1 MKKRTILAAAVSA
14 AMLFSALTV
23 YAESAEVQSD
33 EETAAEADY
42 IYFGKSE
49 YWTFVGDEDIN
60 AYAYVFPYEARSSIV
75 YEIED
80 SEIAEINA
88 YGTITPKSAG
98 TTMITARTE
107 NGLSAEAKLIVM
119 EGDFADSIDIRN
131 FRNLTFEPGEKT
143 VLEAVLYSGSD
154 PDKTEFAD
162 ESVVWYAQDNQTE
175 SGEPVVSLSPDG
187 ELEALNYG
195 TCRVTAET
203 ATGKTS
209 SAYVYVCPQIQS
221 LSFTQDQIISSQ
233 LYGTLLA
240 SDYLKIEPA
249 EAAHRSV
256 IFESSDPSVVS
267 DDDSFLWIRNYG
279 TTVITAYAADDPE
292 IKATIDVEIYE
303 PVTPESIRRVSPE
316 NVTIYSG
323 CDYPGKTFMVEYGP
337 EKADTETVWSS
348 SDESIMW
355 VGGSS
360 PQAWF
365 RYYKP
370 GNVTLSAAS
379 KSNPDLS
386 VTFNATVTDDPVPA
400 GTYTT
405 DITIEKR
412 DPEDGTYETVGT
424 NLDLYELEEGA
435 VYKMQFAERSEFCL
449 PSASSRINAFADS
462 ELISRG
468 TAWGLFAQDMGDW
481 FESRPGIEFYT
492 KGSGSETYTFG
503 DRTFTIKVGE
513 EEDDGLIHEV
523 KLLSDVFE
531 TPKLGSTFTWPE
543 DLRTPDNTPYMT
555 PAEFNETQ
563 HGQGVGDTAGALFL
577 GTVDHREMRVT
588 WDDVVFEAGQSYV
601 YILSAYAAEGYTFAD
616 DVTAYLNDLKADK
629 VVNSGSS
636 ISLYWQ
642 FGPFEAGDSEIS
654 RIWFTSSEYAIP
666 YGGQM
671 VLIAHTDPHES
682 SDPITFTSSDPSIVS
697 CEGNLLHANKMGTA
711 VIKAEAANGIYAECT
726 VRVLFSDV
734 ADSSKYFFSPVYWA
748 VDNGITVGAGGAGKF
763 SPDAP
768 CTREQFVTFLWRY
781 YGQPEPESESD
792 FSDVETSDWYYKP
805 ITWAAEKGITV
816 GLNDGTG
823 RFGVGQACTRE
834 QCVTF
839 LHRSADKPAVTTY
852 TDFTDVT
859 SDRYYY
865 EAISWAAE
873 KGITVGLNDGTGRFG
888 VGQKCTRGMLVTF
901 LSRFNDTRAEQ
912 PILN

>member
-1 MKKRTILAAAVSA
+1 MKKRTILAAALSA

-49 YWTFVGDEDIN
+49 YWTFVGGENIN
-60 AYAYVFPYEARSSIV
+60 AAAYVFPIEADGSIV

-80 SEIAEINA
+80 PEIAEINA
-88 YGTITPKSAG
+88 YGNVTPKSAG

-119 EGDFADSIDIRN
+119 EGDFADRVGIVNSISIT
-131 FRNLTFEPGEKT
+131 LLPGETT
-143 VLEAVLYSGSD
+143 VLQANLYSASD
-154 PDKTEFAD
+154 PDKREFAD
-162 ESVVWYAQDNQTE
+162 DYAVWYASENQNE

-195 TCRVTAET
+195 ECRVTAET

-209 SAYVYVCPQIQS
+209 SADVYVCKQIEK
-221 LSFTQDQIISSQ
+221 LSFSREKILSSSIW
-233 LYGTLLA
+233 GTLNVRK
-240 SDYLKIEPA
+240 YLNIEPA
-249 EAAHRSV
+249 EAAHRK
-256 IFESSDPSVVS
+256 ILFESSDSSVVS
-267 DDDSFLWIRNYG
+267 AEDDGNYLQIRNYG
-279 TTVITAYAADDPE
+279 STVITAYAADDPD
-292 IKATIDVEIYE
+292 IRASVDVEIYE
-303 PVTPESIRRVSPE
+303 PVTPESISRVSDE
-316 NVTIYSG
+316 NVTLYSG

-365 RYYKP
+365 TYYKP
-370 GNVTLSAAS
+370 GNVTLTAS
-379 KSNPDLS
+379 SKTNPDLS

-412 DPEDGTYETVGT
+412 NPEDGTYETVGT

-435 VYKMQFAERSEFCL
+435 IYKMQFAEKSEFCL
-449 PSASSRINAFADS
+449 PSASSRLNAFADS

-468 TAWGLFAQDMGDW
+468 TAWGMIAQDMGDW

-492 KGSGSETYTFG
+492 KGKGSETYTFG

-513 EEDDGLIHEV
+513 DEDDGLIHEV
-523 KLLSDVFE
+523 KMLSDVFE
-531 TPKLGSTFTWPE
+531 TPKLGSAFTWPE
-543 DLRTPDNTPYMT
+543 DVRTPDNTPYMT

-563 HGQGVGDTAGALFL
+563 HGQGVGDTCGALFL
-577 GTVDHREMRVT
+577 GTADHIEMRVT
-588 WDDVVFEAGQSYV
+588 WDDFVFEAGQSYV
-601 YILSAYAAEGYTFAD
+601 YKLSAYAAEGYTFAD
-616 DVTAYLNDLKADK
+616 DVSAYLNDLKADK
-629 VVNSGSS
+629 VDNRGSALT
-636 ISLYWQ
+636 LYWE
-642 FGPFEAGDSEIS
+642 FGPFEAGDSDIS
-654 RIWFTSSEYAIP
+654 RIWFTGGEYEIV

-671 VLIAHTDPHES
+671 VLIAHTVPEES

-697 CEGNLLHANKMGTA
+697 CESNLLHANKIGTA
-711 VIKAEAANGIYAECT
+711 IIRAEAANGVYAECL

-734 ADSSKYFFSPVYWA
+734 ADRTKYFYAPVYWA
-748 VDNGITVGAGGAGKF
+748 VDSGVTVGAGGPGKF
-763 SPDAP
+763 SPNAS
-768 CTREQFVTFLWRY
+768 CTREQFVTFLWRQQGMPSY
-781 YGQPEPESESD
+781 EEGCDFTDVPED
-792 FSDVETSDWYYKP
+792 AWYYEP
-805 ITWAAEKGITV
+805 ISWAAENGITT

-839 LHRSADKPAVTTY
+839 LHRAAHTPEPEGSIE
-852 TDFTDVT
+852 FTD
-859 SDRYYY
+859 SKEDKYYY
-865 EAISWAAE
+865 KAIKWAAG

-901 LSRFNDTRAEQ
+901 LSRYNDSLSTQ
-912 PILN
+912 K